1 MATEMAISFSTA
13 LGLHPAALELK
24 ARRAEILANNI
35 INSDTP
41 GFKSRDLDFHG
52 LLLGMTQRHL
62 DLKQTHPAHVGS
74 IAAGPDGDLLYRV
87 PLQPSIDGNS
97 VDAQFEEAAFT
108 RNALQFQASL
118 TFLNGRFRGLIAAIR
133 GE

>member
-1 MATEMAISFSTA
+1 MAISFSTA

-74 IAAGPDGDLLYRV
+74 FAAGPDGDLLYRV

-118 TFLNGRFRGLIAAIR
+118 TFLSGRFRGLIAAIR

>member
-1 MATEMAISFSTA
+1 MAISFSTA

-41 GFKSRDLDFHG
+41 DFKSRDLDFHG

-87 PLQPSIDGNS
+87 PLQPSIDGNT

>member
-1 MATEMAISFSTA
+1 MAISFSTA